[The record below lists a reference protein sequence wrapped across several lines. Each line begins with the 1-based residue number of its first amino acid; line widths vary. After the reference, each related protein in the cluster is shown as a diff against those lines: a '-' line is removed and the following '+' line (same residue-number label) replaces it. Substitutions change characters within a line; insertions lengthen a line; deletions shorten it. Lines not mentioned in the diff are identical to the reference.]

1 MRGKFAFVL
10 GAAIGY
16 VLGTRAGRERY
27 EQIKRGAKALWG
39 TEPVQRGVTVV
50 RDAVDEHAGDAISY
64 VRRASAEAFSNYA
77 KRADEKKRDKRKRQP
92 STQAPSHDDAE
103 PSKKK
108 PATGSSTSAKST
120 QKGAK

>member
-16 VLGTRAGRERY
+16 LLGTRAGRERY

-77 KRADEKKRDKRKRQP
+77 KRADEKKRDKRKQQP
-92 STQAPSHDDAE
+92 SPQAPTHDDAD
-103 PSKKK
+103 PSKNK
-108 PATGSSTSAKST
+108 PATGSSTSAKTT